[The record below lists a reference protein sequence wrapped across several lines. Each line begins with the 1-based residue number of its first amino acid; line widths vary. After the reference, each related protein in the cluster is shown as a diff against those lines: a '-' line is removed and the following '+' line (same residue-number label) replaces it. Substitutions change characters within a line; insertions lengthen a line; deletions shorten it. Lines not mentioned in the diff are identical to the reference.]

1 VTPPAP
7 RPPAERTTVLLDADT
22 VAGWR
27 RTAPSLAQLH
37 AAVRDLRREHPDVT
51 VAVVADPSLKW
62 ALPDEEQAA
71 FEEDIVGRAVVCAPA
86 GTRDG
91 TNAWLAAVAEAATAH
106 ADRVVVVTDR
116 ALPAQPIARLS
127 RVGERFSFDLA
138 GATPLS
144 PGAVPSSGSS
154 RRRRGR
160 H

>member
-1 VTPPAP
+1 MTPPAP

-27 RTAPSLAQLH
+27 RTAPSLAQL
-37 AAVRDLRREHPDVT
+37 HPDVT

-91 TNAWLAAVAEAATAH
+91 TNAWLTAVAEAATAH

-116 ALPAQPIARLS
+116 ALPYLPIARLS

-144 PGAVPSSGSS
+144 PGVVPSSESS